1 MPASALSNCIY
12 EQAEALLDNCAP
24 RWIGRQLWQPFACFR
39 GSQPQRL
46 ICMTPLLLPLRNSS
60 PIRML

>member
-39 GSQPQRL
+39 GSQP
-46 ICMTPLLLPLRNSS
+46 
-60 PIRML
+60 